1 MVFMAERL
9 FLDAFDADRQSR
21 NPIHARA
28 VPDNDRLAPGNA
40 GFLGLLS
47 NPPVDQ
53 RRTHEATGDQTV
65 PRTIDRVV
73 NPVLALCIVG
83 PQNGIHA
90 RTS

>member
-1 MVFMAERL
+1 MP
-9 FLDAFDADRQSR
+9 FDTDRQSR

-28 VPDNDRLAPGNA
+28 VPDDDRLALGNA

-47 NPPVDQ
+47 NPPDQ
-53 RRTHEATGDQTV
+53 RRTHEATADQTV
-65 PRTIDRVV
+65 PHTIDSVV